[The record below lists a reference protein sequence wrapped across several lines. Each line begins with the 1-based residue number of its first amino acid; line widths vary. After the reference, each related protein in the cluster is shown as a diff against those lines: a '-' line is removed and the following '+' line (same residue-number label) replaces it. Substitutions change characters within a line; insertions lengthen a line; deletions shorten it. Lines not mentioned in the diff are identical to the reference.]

1 MLSWAKYN
9 KLVNYLRSWGQAP
22 FPDKEN
28 HWGLCPCYN
37 TPMTYP
43 RCILKRDKERPVLG
57 FHPWIFSG
65 AIESVDDSLQP
76 GDLTR
81 VESASGDFLGVGY
94 FNPKSQITIRM
105 LSFEDV
111 QIGADFFKEKI
122 RHAISLRK
130 QFVLSPKT
138 NACRLINSEGDF
150 LPGLVVD
157 LYHNILVVQFLTAGM
172 EKQKDIILPIFEHH
186 FQLHA
191 IYEKGDLKEREIEG
205 LAKENQILAGE
216 LLHDK
221 TEIHENGLRFHIHW
235 STSQKTGFFLDQR
248 DNRALIRNISEGRKV
263 LDCFCYGG
271 GFSVAAAAGGAKEVM
286 SIDISE
292 HATSAAEENMQ
303 LNFPKTIH
311 VIERKDVFDFL
322 REDIFEPDLI
332 ILDPPA
338 FCKNKNQIQQAARG
352 YKDIN
357 LAAMKKITPGG
368 FLYTASCSSFITPDL
383 FQKIVFGAA
392 KDAKREVRIFT
403 KTGHSIDHPISIY
416 HPEGEY
422 LKGLLLQVS

>member
-1 MLSWAKYN
+1 MN
-9 KLVNYLRSWGQAP
+9 
-22 FPDKEN
+22 
-28 HWGLCPCYN
+28 
-37 TPMTYP
+37 YP
-43 RCILKRDKERPVLG
+43 RCILKKGKERPVQG

-65 AIESVDDSLQP
+65 AIDSIDDRLQP

-81 VESASGDFLGVGY
+81 VESASGDFLGIGY
-94 FNPKSQITIRM
+94 FNSKSQITIRM
-105 LSFEDV
+105 LSFEETE
-111 QIGADFFKEKI
+111 INAEFFEARI
-122 RHAISLRK
+122 RRAITLRK
-130 QFVLSPKT
+130 KFVLGPHT

-172 EKQKDIILPIFEHH
+172 ESQKHIILPIFEHY

-191 IYEKGDLKEREIEG
+191 VFEKGDVKERELEG
-205 LAKENQILAGE
+205 LPRENQILAGE
-216 LLHDK
+216 MLHDK
-221 TEIHENGLRFHIHW
+221 TEIHENGLRFYIHW

-248 DNRALIRNISEGRKV
+248 ENRALIRKISEGRKV

-292 HATSAAEENMQ
+292 NATVAAEENMRI
-303 LNFPKTIH
+303 NFPGTRH
-311 VIERKDVFDFL
+311 AIERKDVFDFL

-338 FCKNKNQIQQAARG
+338 FCKNKSQIQQAARG

-357 LAAMKKITPGG
+357 LAALKKIKPGG
-368 FLYTASCSSFITPDL
+368 LLYTASCSSFITPDL
-383 FQKIVFGAA
+383 FQKIIFGAA
-392 KDAKREVRIFT
+392 KDAKREAHILT
-403 KTGHSIDHPISIY
+403 KTGHALDHPISIY

-422 LKGLLLQVS
+422 LKGLLLQVE